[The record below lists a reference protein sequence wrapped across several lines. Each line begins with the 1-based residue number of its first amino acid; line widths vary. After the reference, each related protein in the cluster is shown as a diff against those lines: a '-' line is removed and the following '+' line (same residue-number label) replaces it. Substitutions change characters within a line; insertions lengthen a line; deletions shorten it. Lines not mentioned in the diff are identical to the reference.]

1 MNALFTAIAITFA
14 ILQIVLFFKLWKM
27 TENVL
32 IMKQELQQLVKIQ
45 ILSSDNQMKI
55 KLLKSELFS
64 FMDNYSPNTN
74 INEDIVSSVNRVV
87 NYYIPQ
93 INDIIEKYNCGEL
106 YSVDDFKTDLSN
118 KFIKGI

>member
-1 MNALFTAIAITFA
+1 MNALFTAIAIIFA

-27 TENVL
+27 TDNVS
-32 IMKQELQQLVKIQ
+32 IMKHELQQLVKIQ
-45 ILSSDNQMKI
+45 ILSTDNQMKI

-74 INEDIVSSVNRVV
+74 NNEDIVSSVNRIV

-93 INDIIEKYNCGEL
+93 INDIIVKYNCEEL

-118 KFIKGI
+118 KFITGI

>member
-1 MNALFTAIAITFA
+1 MNALFTAIAIIFA

-27 TENVL
+27 TDNVS
-32 IMKQELQQLVKIQ
+32 IMKHELQQLVKIQ
-45 ILSSDNQMKI
+45 ILSTDNQMKI

-74 INEDIVSSVNRVV
+74 NNEDIVSSVNRVV
-87 NYYIPQ
+87 NYYKSQ
-93 INDIIEKYNCGEL
+93 INDIIVKYNCEEL

-118 KFIKGI
+118 KFITGI

>member
-1 MNALFTAIAITFA
+1 
-14 ILQIVLFFKLWKM
+14 M
-27 TENVL
+27 TDNVS
-32 IMKQELQQLVKIQ
+32 IMKHELQQLVKIQ
-45 ILSSDNQMKI
+45 ILSTDNQMKI

-74 INEDIVSSVNRVV
+74 NNEDIVSSVNRIV

-93 INDIIEKYNCGEL
+93 INDIIVKYNCEEL

-118 KFIKGI
+118 KFITGI